1 MNTLSTTIAIV
12 GCLLAV
18 LTFFIGRLTASRQEG
33 REAGQMFS
41 EMGYLKSGIDD
52 IKAEIKEQ
60 RKTYDT
66 LQTRVTILE
75 RDIKTLFNKID
86 ELKERIKNGG

>member
-1 MNTLSTTIAIV
+1 MNALSATIAIV

-18 LTFFIGRLTASRQEG
+18 LTFFIGRLSASKQEG

-66 LQTRVTILE
+66 LQTRVTIVE
-75 RDIKTLFNKID
+75 RDLKTVFNKI
-86 ELKERIKNGG
+86 EEIKEKLR

>member
-1 MNTLSTTIAIV
+1 MDTLSIIIAIV

-18 LTFFIGRLTASRQEG
+18 LTFFIGRQSASKQEG

-60 RKTYDT
+60 RKTYDI
-66 LQTRVTILE
+66 LQNRVTILE
-75 RDIKTLFNKID
+75 RDIKTVFNKLD
-86 ELKERIKNGG
+86 EIKEKLK